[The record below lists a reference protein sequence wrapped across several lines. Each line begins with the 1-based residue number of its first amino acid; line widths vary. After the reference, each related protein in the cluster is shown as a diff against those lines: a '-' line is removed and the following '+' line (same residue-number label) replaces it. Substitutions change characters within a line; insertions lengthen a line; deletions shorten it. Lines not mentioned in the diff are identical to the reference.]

1 MADNNTSGNGNATTA
16 PNTKA
21 DPGMNAGTGSGVDAH
36 LAKPS
41 ADDNASGGTGSSGG
55 MNWDI
60 FWAAL
65 AVAVFAILWRT
76 GKIQAIRKYIAE
88 TREQLAKCTWP
99 TKDELK
105 QHIVVVLLS
114 SVLLAAFTVA
124 ADFIVRE
131 LVWGLLL
138 DGDTVLN
145 TPTDK

>member
-1 MADNNTSGNGNATTA
+1 MADNNPSGNGNATTA
-16 PNTKA
+16 PNPK
-21 DPGMNAGTGSGVDAH
+21 PNSGMNAGTGSGVDAH

-60 FWAAL
+60 FWGVL

-76 GKIQAIRKYIAE
+76 GKLQAFRKYVAE

-145 TPTDK
+145 TPSDK

>member
-16 PNTKA
+16 LNTKA
-21 DPGMNAGTGSGVDAH
+21 DSGMNAGTASGVDAH

-60 FWAAL
+60 FWAVL

-138 DGDTVLN
+138 DGSTMLN
-145 TPTDK
+145 KPTDK

>member
-1 MADNNTSGNGNATTA
+1 M
-16 PNTKA
+16 
-21 DPGMNAGTGSGVDAH
+21 
-36 LAKPS
+36 
-41 ADDNASGGTGSSGG
+41 
-55 MNWDI
+55 
-60 FWAAL
+60 
-65 AVAVFAILWRT
+65 
-76 GKIQAIRKYIAE
+76 
-88 TREQLAKCTWP
+88 
-99 TKDELK
+99 K